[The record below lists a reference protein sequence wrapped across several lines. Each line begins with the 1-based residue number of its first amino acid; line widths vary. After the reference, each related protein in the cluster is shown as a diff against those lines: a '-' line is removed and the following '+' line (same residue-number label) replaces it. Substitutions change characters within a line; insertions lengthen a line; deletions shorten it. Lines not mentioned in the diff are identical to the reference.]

1 MLSSNKQM
9 WNIYNNKLAIHFLES
24 FPSYISRH
32 RSWLQVAFII
42 VKTFFMVLA
51 IDLITNFTD
60 CMWDEVSHRAT
71 LQDHKRHYKNCLESM
86 IGNCMINPC
95 LHGKEQASFKSS
107 TRKRMRSK
115 LVSKSLLVTLLVTAH
130 VMSNV
135 ICSHCALLISMPCQ
149 SLSTLLH
156 Y

>member
-1 MLSSNKQM
+1 
-9 WNIYNNKLAIHFLES
+9 
-24 FPSYISRH
+24 
-32 RSWLQVAFII
+32 
-42 VKTFFMVLA
+42 MVLA
-51 IDLITNFTD
+51 INLITNFTD

-71 LQDHKRHYKNCLESM
+71 LQDHKRHYKHCLESM
-86 IGNCMINPC
+86 IGNCKRGMRANVMLSETRSLLFVYAHVRDMIYPC
-95 LHGKEQASFKSS
+95 LQGKEQASFKSS
-107 TRKRMRSK
+107 TRKRKRSK
-115 LVSKSLLVTLLVTAH
+115 LVSKTLLVTLLVTAH